1 MTLWFNRVGEADIH
15 TIVLKKKKIW
25 PISTQLTLNSFFM
38 FYHLEVSDCNTS
50 HINVYCMWVCGTYAV
65 MPPEC
70 GCG

>member
-1 MTLWFNRVGEADIH
+1 MVQSCGGSRYTYNSSQ
-15 TIVLKKKKIW
+15 KKKIW